1 MTRYVII
8 TPVRDEEQYIASTI
22 AAVCSQIVRPVEW
35 IIVNDGSTDHT
46 GEIVDRFAGEHPWI
60 HAVHRANRGFRKS
73 GGGVME
79 AFYEGYKAIQSREWD
94 FLVKLDADL
103 TFDADYFEKC
113 FNISSMI
120 RNSESA
126 AERSVMRLTVK

>member
-1 MTRYVII
+1 M
-8 TPVRDEEQYIASTI
+8 
-22 AAVCSQIVRPVEW
+22 
-35 IIVNDGSTDHT
+35 
-46 GEIVDRFAGEHPWI
+46 
-60 HAVHRANRGFRKS
+60 
-73 GGGVME
+73 ME

-103 TFDADYFEKC
+103 TFDADYFKNAS
-113 FNISSMI
+113 NISSMI